1 VKLLRIWLLV
11 ILAVLLPVRGAMA
24 VAKPCALAGV
34 DTQRATMHHG
44 AGGHDHGVGA
54 PELVQHDHGAGALH
68 DHEKSCQ
75 DKCNLCSA
83 SCSATPLVS
92 TIAGVPEPR
101 DLVSASF
108 PHLSVPAPSFL
119 SGGQER
125 PPRSI

>member
-1 VKLLRIWLLV
+1 VKRLRIWLLV

-24 VAKPCALAGV
+24 VALPCALSGV
-34 DTQRATMHHG
+34 DLQSQAVDHH
-44 AGGHDHGVGA
+44 AGHDHAVVGQ
-54 PELVQHDHGAGALH
+54 ELVAHAHGAAALH

-92 TIAGVPEPR
+92 TIAGVHGP
-101 DLVSASF
+101 DDAASASF
-108 PHLSVPAPSFL
+108 PDLSVTAPSFF
-119 SGGQER
+119 SDGQER